1 MEEAAIEERRP
12 TPRTGDEANEQG
24 NTEEF
29 VSEDEFPQMPFWMSI
44 AL

>member
-12 TPRTGDEANEQG
+12 ASRSGDEANEQG
-24 NTEEF
+24 STEEF
-29 VSEDEFPQMPFWMSI
+29 ASEEELPQMPFWMSI